1 MIISETEF
9 RENITKTFLSY
20 IDNIECCKQI
30 ENSIYVFTK
39 KEAKQKHI
47 VQSFQNHYFQMIY
60 QDKLKSLWYHFKQYP
75 QLVNDLKSGSIDI
88 DKIAFLTHQELI
100 PEKWKEII
108 DRKIQRDKHKY
119 ELNKQGVSKQ
129 FKCSNCKTRETTYY
143 QMQTRSADEPM
154 TTFVTCLN
162 CQHHWKC

>member
-1 MIISETEF
+1 MIISDEAF
-9 RENITKTFLSY
+9 RNNITNTFLPY
-20 IDNIECCKQI
+20 IENVEFCKQI
-30 ENSIYVFTK
+30 ENSIYIFTI

-47 VQSFQNHYFQMIY
+47 VQSFQNHYFQIIY
-60 QDKLKSLWYHFKQYP
+60 QDKLKSIWYHLKHYP
-75 QLVNDLKSGSIDI
+75 NIANGLKTGMIDR
-88 DKIAFLTHQELI
+88 DKVAFLTHQELI
-100 PEKWKEII
+100 PGKWKDII
-108 DRKIQRDKHKY
+108 ERKIQRDKHKY

-129 FKCSNCKTRETTYY
+129 FKCKNCKTRETTYY